1 MRAHRGRPGPT
12 VLLLGDSTDLAE
24 LGVILSTL
32 PRDAYGQ
39 VFVEVASE
47 VQIECLAT
55 PARVAVTWL
64 VRETEAGMTT
74 RGEQLVRAVDGWLTE
89 WAPAMD
95 ARSIVWVGCSA
106 RPEIA
111 DRYRAIRPLPA
122 EAVHSED

>member
-1 MRAHRGRPGPT
+1 VRAHRGRPRPT

-24 LGVILSTL
+24 LDVILSTL

-39 VFVEVASE
+39 VFVEVASA
-47 VQIECLAT
+47 VQVECLVT

-74 RGEQLVRAVDGWLTE
+74 RGELLVRAVDGWLTE

-95 ARSIVWVGCSA
+95 TRSIVWVGCSS
-106 RPEIA
+106 RPDIA
-111 DRYRAIRPLPA
+111 DRYRAVRELPF
-122 EAVHSED
+122 ESVRLED